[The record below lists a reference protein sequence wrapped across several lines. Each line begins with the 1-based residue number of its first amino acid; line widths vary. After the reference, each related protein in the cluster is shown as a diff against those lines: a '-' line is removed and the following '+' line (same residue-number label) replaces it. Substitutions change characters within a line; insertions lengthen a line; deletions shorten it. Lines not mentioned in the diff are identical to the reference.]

1 MIRATFIVS
10 ANDHYVGFHMEGH
23 ADFDEHG
30 KDIVCAGVS
39 AIAYGM
45 FNSIFALTNTK
56 PNVTIKDG
64 LMDVANIATTDDVQL
79 LMKSLEVSLKT
90 VEEEYSE
97 YISIS
102 KRRGE

>member
-1 MIRATFIVS
+1 MIRATFTVNEN
-10 ANDHYVGFHMEGH
+10 AHYVAFHMEGH
-23 ADFDEHG
+23 ADFDVHG
-30 KDIVCAGVS
+30 KDIVCAGAS
-39 AIAYGM
+39 AIAYGI

-56 PNVTIKDG
+56 PEVEIKDG
-64 LMDVANIATTDDVQL
+64 LMDVQNIAETNDVQL